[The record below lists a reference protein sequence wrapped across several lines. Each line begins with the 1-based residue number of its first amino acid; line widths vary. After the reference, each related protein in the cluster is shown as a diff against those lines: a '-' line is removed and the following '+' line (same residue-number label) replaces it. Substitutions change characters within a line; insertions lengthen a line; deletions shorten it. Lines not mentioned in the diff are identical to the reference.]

1 VNLLPDHITDDI
13 LDAAASG
20 WNVVEREAISV
31 AHPSRFILIGTMNP
45 EEGELRPQLMDRFA
59 LHVAVEEIL
68 DEAQRVEIIRNNLRF
83 GEAPEAFRKAYADEQ
98 RRMRERILQ
107 ARERLGDVRVPD
119 RLVEVVARACIT
131 LNIDGHRPDI
141 VTVRAAKTLTALE
154 DRQEVTADDLLRV
167 ASMAIGFRTR
177 REGFEEPAGRQQVSD
192 AFANSLQEKGVR
204 AGG

>member
-1 VNLLPDHITDDI
+1 
-13 LDAAASG
+13 
-20 WNVVEREAISV
+20 
-31 AHPSRFILIGTMNP
+31 MNP

-83 GEAPEAFRKAYADEQ
+83 GETPEVFREAYADEQ

-107 ARERLGDVRVPD
+107 ARGRLGDVQVPD

-141 VTVRAAKTLTALE
+141 VTVRAAKTLAALE
-154 DRQEVTADDLLRV
+154 DRRAVTADDLLRV

-177 REGFEEPAGRQQVSD
+177 REGFEEPATREQVSD
-192 AFANSLQEKGVR
+192 AFAGALQEKGVR
-204 AGG
+204 VGN